1 MSLDPIV
8 YDVVELRELAHR
20 RGDRFL
26 EDGFLWPEP
35 SEEFPPIDELTE
47 VNHPNTWTGSL
58 EERQKPYL
66 DRVPD
71 TRAASAL
78 VERWIERLVET
89 AGFDGAVEAL
99 AYYQAMGWIT
109 ESVESD
115 LQDFLLAA
123 GNHPGGSLADLER
136 EVHVDSLAR
145 VIALAQMSG
154 AMKDD
159 GADRAREGRGVDD
172 GDDGVVADDTGD
184 TDDATADDT
193 GDMEDAMAVDAGETD
208 PADDQAF
215 ELESGNGPGG
225 DSDPADG

>member
-1 MSLDPIV
+1 MSLDPIA

-35 SEEFPPIDELTE
+35 SEGFPPIDELAE
-47 VNHPNTWTGSL
+47 VDHPSTWTGSL

-66 DRVPD
+66 DTVPD

-78 VERWIERLVET
+78 VERWIERLVER

-99 AYYQAMGWIT
+99 GYYQSMGWIT
-109 ESVESD
+109 ESVEAD

-123 GNHPGGSLADLER
+123 GNHPGGTLSELER
-136 EVHVDSLAR
+136 TVHVDSLAR

-154 AMKDD
+154 AMGGNRSEAADRRG
-159 GADRAREGRGVDD
+159 GADEASR
-172 GDDGVVADDTGD
+172 ADDPGVESE
-184 TDDATADDT
+184 TADSP
-193 GDMEDAMAVDAGETD
+193 E
-208 PADDQAF
+208 
-215 ELESGNGPGG
+215 GG
-225 DSDPADG
+225 SDPADV